1 VSKGAFNASGAPDAT
16 AWPHQARKHVLQ
28 LATGNVP
35 GMSPSN
41 EVALELLEKAPTE
54 VAQIHDTG
62 DYMPSF
68 IEAYNDLS
76 KVTSTSTQTAQ
87 S

>member
-1 VSKGAFNASGAPDAT
+1 
-16 AWPHQARKHVLQ
+16 
-28 LATGNVP
+28 
-35 GMSPSN
+35 MSPSN
-41 EVALELLEKAPTE
+41 EVSLELLEKAPTE

-76 KVTSTSTQTAQ
+76 KVTSNFYPNGSKLTVLRFSGPTIPICRP
-87 S
+87 